1 MSSFAEETRKLA
13 LSGEHCRVANPHDSV
28 FNSECVFTF
37 HSPFTSNAGILVN
50 LQTFAGTIQEL
61 ALESHDEALFVRI
74 VKHRSLKE
82 NEPTNNETAAN
93 QPTTLGIGVEGGF
106 ATEEDKYEII
116 SQYSLVHLRKQ
127 NEQVAVVSEIPYQK
141 DSPIVQEFPMILTQS
156 MDSIIQHSGS
166 SLQQEVNVWKMDQDD
181 LKPSKYAHNLPFVD
195 NGVTISP
202 DPSTWK
208 CQKSGGTNCK
218 RNKNQSHFLLFF
230 FTHMIDGSFLILLF
244 WQIPK
249 MYG

>member
-82 NEPTNNETAAN
+82 NEPTNNETAAD

-208 CQKSGGTNCK
+208 CQKSGGTNWNETK
-218 RNKNQSHFLLFF
+218 INRIFF
-230 FTHMIDGSFLILLF
+230 FFFHSYD
-244 WQIPK
+244 
-249 MYG
+249 